1 MAPIKAMVERGI
13 YDVKCE
19 VCCSMP
25 CSGQWC
31 GVCMLYVHDRQT
43 DRQTDRVYLIGRRA
57 DSLHVNSSYIVWT
70 SRSVDMHIWRE

>member
-25 CSGQWC
+25 CSGAVY
-31 GVCMLYVHDRQT
+31 VCCTYMTDRQT
-43 DRQTDRVYLIGRRA
+43 DRQGVLD
-57 DSLHVNSSYIVWT
+57 WT
-70 SRSVDMHIWRE
+70 